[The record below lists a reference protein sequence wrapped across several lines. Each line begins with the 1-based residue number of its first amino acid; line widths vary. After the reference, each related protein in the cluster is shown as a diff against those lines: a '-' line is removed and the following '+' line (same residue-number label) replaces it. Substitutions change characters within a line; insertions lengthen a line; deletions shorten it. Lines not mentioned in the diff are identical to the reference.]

1 MTGANDDRLE
11 RSQRLRGEPWVDVS
25 SAARS
30 PRLASP
36 FDYPVSVSPELWTS
50 LARIPFRDIGAVT
63 VCSRLREVLT
73 RAAAAVER
81 LRQEHC
87 MKRGEDW
94 PPEHRL
100 GLRFAAQIPTDSAG
114 PRFRHLCLVIGP
126 GASPAPSLGIGP
138 ICKIDPILQIG
149 EAYQLCE
156 ILKPP
161 VRKHLRPG
169 MRPTAITPL
178 HGARALGGTRDSACP
193 PHVNRSPTHSHSTS
207 RRAQSEAVRSLPCSG
222 LGGILSMSC
231 QGEQRGGT
239 AGKG

>member
-1 MTGANDDRLE
+1 VVGSSDERLQSGLRV
-11 RSQRLRGEPWVDVS
+11 RSETWVDVS

-30 PRLASP
+30 PRLALP
-36 FDYPVSVSPELWTS
+36 FAYPVSVSAELWTS
-50 LARIPFRDIGAVT
+50 LTRIPFRDLGAVT

-94 PPEHRL
+94 PPERRL
-100 GLRFAAQIPTDSAG
+100 GLRFAAQVPTDSCG

-126 GASPAPSLGIGP
+126 GANRTPVF
-138 ICKIDPILQIG
+138 KIDPILKIG
-149 EAYQLCE
+149 EANQLCE

-169 MRPTAITPL
+169 MRPTALFTPL

-193 PHVNRSPTHSHSTS
+193 PHVIRSPTHPS
-207 RRAQSEAVRSLPCSG
+207 RRPVEPSPKPSALSRAAASEGPSR
-222 LGGILSMSC
+222 
-231 QGEQRGGT
+231 
-239 AGKG
+239 

>member
-1 MTGANDDRLE
+1 MIGANDDRLQ
-11 RSQRLRGEPWVDVS
+11 RSLRVRSEPWVDVS

-36 FDYPVSVSPELWTS
+36 FDYPVSVSAELWTS
-50 LARIPFRDIGAVT
+50 LARIPFRDLGAVT

-73 RAAAAVER
+73 RAAAAIER

-94 PPEHRL
+94 PPERRL

-126 GASPAPSLGIGP
+126 GANRA
-138 ICKIDPILQIG
+138 PILRIG
-149 EAYQLCE
+149 EAYQLSE

-169 MRPTAITPL
+169 MRPTAMFTPC
-178 HGARALGGTRDSACP
+178 HEARALGGTRDFACP
-193 PHVNRSPTHSHSTS
+193 PHVIRSPIPLDV
-207 RRAQSEAVRSLPCSG
+207 QSSSVRSRP
-222 LGGILSMSC
+222 LSPV
-231 QGEQRGGT
+231 QRPRRGPSR
-239 AGKG
+239 

>member
-1 MTGANDDRLE
+1 VIGANDDRLQ
-11 RSQRLRGEPWVDVS
+11 RSLQLRAEPWVDVS
-25 SAARS
+25 AAARS
-30 PRLASP
+30 RRLAAP
-36 FDYPVSVSPELWTS
+36 FDYPVSVSSELWTS
-50 LARIPFRDIGAVT
+50 LRRIPFRDIRSVT

-94 PPEHRL
+94 PPERRL
-100 GLRFAAQIPTDSAG
+100 GLRFAAQIPIDSVG

-126 GASPAPSLGIGP
+126 GANRA
-138 ICKIDPILQIG
+138 PILRIG
-149 EAYQLCE
+149 EAHQLCE

-161 VRKHLRPG
+161 VRKPLRPG
-169 MRPTAITPL
+169 MRPTALFAPF
-178 HGARALGGTRDSACP
+178 HEARALGVTRDFACP
-193 PHVNRSPTHSHSTS
+193 PHVIRSPTHSLSTP

-222 LGGILSMSC
+222 LGGTIAMSC
-231 QGEQRGGT
+231 HGEQRGGT

>member
-1 MTGANDDRLE
+1 MIGSNDDRTQ
-11 RSQRLRGEPWVDVS
+11 RSPRARSEPWVDVS
-25 SAARS
+25 PAARS
-30 PRLASP
+30 RRLACP
-36 FDYPVSVSPELWTS
+36 FDYPVSVSAELWTS
-50 LARIPFRDIGAVT
+50 LTRIPFRDLGQVT

-73 RAAAAVER
+73 RAAAAIER

-94 PPEHRL
+94 PPERRL

-126 GASPAPSLGIGP
+126 GANRVPVL
-138 ICKIDPILQIG
+138 KIG
-149 EAYQLCE
+149 EAHQLSE

-169 MRPTAITPL
+169 MRPTAMFTPS
-178 HGARALGGTRDSACP
+178 HGARALGGTRDLACP
-193 PHVNRSPTHSHSTS
+193 PHVRSPTHSLSTP

-222 LGGILSMSC
+222 LGGTLSMSC
-231 QGEQRGGT
+231 PGEQRGGT